1 MVNIVSWMVDLKF
14 SLAAETTE
22 NILTAVLLV
31 QRQEHVS
38 PPGDSIHNNNTSW
51 AQLHNKV

>member
-38 PPGDSIHNNNTSW
+38 PPGDSIHNNNTELS
-51 AQLHNKV
+51 ALT

>member
-31 QRQEHVS
+31 QRQEHVHHQVTAFTTTIRS
-38 PPGDSIHNNNTSW
+38 
-51 AQLHNKV
+51 